1 MASSRSAS
9 VRVAFVPVGEA
20 GCPSRC
26 RARVALPDRVPC
38 GSLTG
43 VDRVEFVRLR
53 RGLTTN
59 LPPASGALID
69 DAASR
74 LRRRLASSVM
84 FAQVEVE
91 VTDDPERLL
100 VALVR
105 FRPGT
110 PERQVASFLE
120 AVWITELRLSGLDV
134 FNFLVEDGHVELEA
148 VTGDQDSGYF
158 VSLQLIALEG
168 DAQDFQGRPSSPEEL
183 PVETDG
189 RDKKKRFWKK

>member
-1 MASSRSAS
+1 
-9 VRVAFVPVGEA
+9 
-20 GCPSRC
+20 
-26 RARVALPDRVPC
+26 
-38 GSLTG
+38 
-43 VDRVEFVRLR
+43 VDRVEFLRLR
-53 RGLTTN
+53 LALTNN

-74 LRRRLASSVM
+74 LRQRLVSSVM
-84 FAQVEVE
+84 FAQVEVD
-91 VTDDPERLL
+91 VTDDAERLL
-100 VALVR
+100 VAMVR

-134 FNFLVEDGHVELEA
+134 FHSLTEDGHVEFEA

-168 DAQDFQGRPSSPEEL
+168 DAQDFEGRPNTTTQPS
-183 PVETDG
+183 VKTDTS
-189 RDKKKRFWKK
+189 RTKKRFWRK